1 MHQVRTFHIE
11 GKLKELCGGESTF
24 KIAASNM
31 KMFVSYLC
39 MRFGNHIKQY
49 IADNNWQVFFD
60 EIEGDGVR
68 KENVHELG
76 NTKDVYLLPHVEGSG
91 KAGNIILG
99 IVLIVIGVLTMYV
112 PGGQAAGAKAIWT
125 GASYIIAGAMM
136 IYTALNTPKAQQ
148 NRAAVDERASF
159 IFNGAVNVIEQGG
172 AVPVAYGR
180 SIVGSTVVSAGI
192 DTEQITY
199 YNSPLGTNIAPNSL
213 FGVVDIL

>member
-1 MHQVRTFHIE
+1 
-11 GKLKELCGGESTF
+11 
-24 KIAASNM
+24 
-31 KMFVSYLC
+31 
-39 MRFGNHIKQY
+39 
-49 IADNNWQVFFD
+49 
-60 EIEGDGVR
+60 
-68 KENVHELG
+68 
-76 NTKDVYLLPHVEGSG
+76 
-91 KAGNIILG
+91 
-99 IVLIVIGVLTMYV
+99 MYV

-136 IYTALNTPKAQQ
+136 IYTALNTPKAQSA
-148 NRAAVDERASF
+148 RANVDERASF
-159 IFNGAVNVIEQGG
+159 VFNGAVNVIEQGG